1 MTAET
6 PIETA
11 SAAGPPPSVLAR
23 KRYTTVAIVIHW
35 LIAAAIIFQ
44 IILGWRMG
52 DEPKGPA
59 TYAIFQLHKSIGITI
74 LLLSLARLAWRLFNK
89 PPPHPVDQPRWETI
103 ASQVVH
109 VAFYVIMIGLP
120 VTGWIIVST
129 SKLLIPTVLYG
140 AIPWPHLPFL
150 PELAAGPKHLWN
162 QAGMLGHGLLVKTTY
177 LLLALHLGAVAKHQI
192 LDRDE
197 VLNHMA
203 PGSKPGWLEPRAW
216 LAAAGLIAVIA
227 AGYLYKPAVKH
238 PKPAAAP
245 VEVAETQ
252 APAPAAAPA
261 APAAAPAAPAAAPAA
276 PTAAPAA
283 VEPAAPAEPDT
294 ALKDPVA
301 WTVTKSSTLGFS
313 ATWAEDTIT
322 GQFKRW
328 TADILFSP
336 DALDRSKLTV
346 SIDTS
351 SAATGDDQRDSSLPS
366 DDFFA
371 TAAHPKATFTASKFR
386 KTGEG
391 KFVADG
397 TLDLRG
403 VKKPVSLSFT
413 LKIDGDTA
421 TARGVTTLD
430 RTAFG
435 VGQGEWASTDQI
447 GAKVKVS
454 FAITAKK
461 K

>member
-6 PIETA
+6 NHETA
-11 SAAGPPPSVLAR
+11 SAAADSNPR
-23 KRYTTVAIVIHW
+23 HRYTTVAIILHW

-74 LLLSLARLAWRLFNK
+74 LLLSLGRLAWRLFNP
-89 PPPHPVDQPRWETI
+89 PPPHPAGQPRWETI
-103 ASQVVH
+103 ASKIVH

-129 SKLLIPTVLYG
+129 SKLAIPTVLYG
-140 AIPWPHLPFL
+140 TIPWPHLPFL
-150 PELAAGPKHLWN
+150 PELAAGPKHLWH
-162 QAGMLGHGLLVKTTY
+162 QIGETGHGLLVKTTY

-197 VLNHMA
+197 VLGHVA
-203 PGSKPGWLEPRAW
+203 PGARPGWKEPRAW

-227 AGYLYKPAVKH
+227 AGYLYKPAIKH

-245 VEVAETQ
+245 AEVAEAQ
-252 APAPAAAPA
+252 APAPSAEPATPADPTVAAPAGTAPAAGAAPA
-261 APAAAPAAPAAAPAA
+261 APP
-276 PTAAPAA
+276 
-283 VEPAAPAEPDT
+283 EPDA

-301 WTVTKSSTLGFS
+301 WAVAKSSTLGFS
-313 ATWAEDTIT
+313 VNWAADTIN

-346 SIDTS
+346 SIDMS
-351 SAATGDDQRDSSLPS
+351 SGATGDDQRDSSLPS

-371 TAAHPKATFTASKFR
+371 VAAHPKATFTASKFR

-403 VKKPVSLSFT
+403 VKKPLSLPFT

-447 GAKVKVS
+447 GGKVKVS

>member
-1 MTAET
+1 MTAEAPIKT
-6 PIETA
+6 P
-11 SAAGPPPSVLAR
+11 SAAGRPA
-23 KRYTTVAIVIHW
+23 RYTTVAIIIHW

-74 LLLSLARLAWRLFNK
+74 LLLSLARLAWRLTHR
-89 PPPHPVDQPRWETI
+89 PPPHPAGQPRWETI
-103 ASQVVH
+103 ASHVVH

-129 SKLLIPTVLYG
+129 SKLAIPTVLFG

-150 PELAAGPKHLWN
+150 PELAAGPKHLWHQIGEN
-162 QAGMLGHGLLVKTTY
+162 GHGLLVKTTY

-197 VLNHMA
+197 VLGHMA
-203 PGSKPGWLEPRAW
+203 PGAKPGWLEPRAW
-216 LAAAGLIAVIA
+216 LAAAGLIAVVA

-238 PKPAAAP
+238 AAPKPAEAP
-245 VEVAETQ
+245 AEVAET
-252 APAPAAAPA
+252 APSAAPTSATATADAVSPPVAAEVAAPA
-261 APAAAPAAPAAAPAA
+261 
-276 PTAAPAA
+276 
-283 VEPAAPAEPDT
+283 VPDN

-301 WTVTKSSTLGFS
+301 WEVAKSSTLGFT
-313 ATWAEDTIT
+313 ATWAGDSIE

-346 SIDTS
+346 SIDMG

-366 DDFFA
+366 GDFFD
-371 TAAHPKATFTASKFR
+371 TASHPKAVFTASKFR

-403 VKKPVSLSFT
+403 VKKPVSLPFS

-447 GAKVKVS
+447 GGKVKVS
-454 FAITAKK
+454 FAITAKRK
-461 K
+461 

>member
-1 MTAET
+1 MTAEA
-6 PIETA
+6 PIETP
-11 SAAGPPPSVLAR
+11 SAAGRPV
-23 KRYTTVAIVIHW
+23 RYTTVAVILHW

-44 IILGWRMG
+44 VILGWRMG

-74 LLLSLARLAWRLFNK
+74 LLLSLARLGWRLTHR
-89 PPPHPVDQPRWETI
+89 PPPHPVGQPAWETL
-103 ASQVVH
+103 ASKIVH

-120 VTGWIIVST
+120 ITGWIIVST
-129 SKLLIPTVLYG
+129 SKLTIPTVLFG
-140 AIPWPHLPFL
+140 AIPWPHIPGL
-150 PELAAGPKHLWN
+150 PELAAGPKHLWHEIGEN
-162 QAGMLGHGLLVKTTY
+162 GHGLLVKTTY

-197 VLNHMA
+197 VLGHMA
-203 PGSKPGWLEPRAW
+203 PGARPGWREPRAW
-216 LAAAGLIAVIA
+216 LAAAGLIAVVA
-227 AGYLYKPAVKH
+227 AGYLYKPSIK
-238 PKPAAAP
+238 PKAPAAPAEIAEAAGTPSAEPAASAEAAPPPVTAP
-245 VEVAETQ
+245 VET
-252 APAPAAAPA
+252 AAPA
-261 APAAAPAAPAAAPAA
+261 APEN
-276 PTAAPAA
+276 T
-283 VEPAAPAEPDT
+283 
-294 ALKDPVA
+294 LKDPVA
-301 WTVTKSSTLGFS
+301 WTVAKSSTLNFQAS
-313 ATWAEDTIT
+313 WAGDAIE

-336 DALDRSKLTV
+336 EALDRSKLTV
-346 SIDTS
+346 SIDMA
-351 SAATGDDQRDSSLPS
+351 SAATGDDQRDQSLPS
-366 DDFFA
+366 GDFFDTA
-371 TAAHPKATFTASKFR
+371 THPKTTFTAGKFR

-403 VKKPVSLSFT
+403 VKKPVSLPFT

-447 GAKVKVS
+447 GGKVKVS
-454 FAITAKK
+454 FAITAKRK
-461 K
+461 

>member
-11 SAAGPPPSVLAR
+11 SAAGRP
-23 KRYTTVAIVIHW
+23 KRYTTVAIILHW
-35 LIAAAIIFQ
+35 LIAAAILFQ

-74 LLLSLARLAWRLFNK
+74 LLLSLARLAWRLTHR
-89 PPPHPVDQPRWETI
+89 PPPHPAGQPRWETI

-120 VTGWIIVST
+120 ITGWIIVSA
-129 SKLLIPTVLYG
+129 SKLTIPTVLFG
-140 AIPWPHLPFL
+140 AIPWPHIPGL
-150 PELAAGPKHLWN
+150 PELAAGPKHVWHEI
-162 QAGMLGHGLLVKTTY
+162 GEIGHGLLVKTTY

-192 LDRDE
+192 LDRDD

-203 PGSKPGWLEPRAW
+203 PGARPGWLEPRAW

-227 AGYLYKPAVKH
+227 AGYLYKPATKA
-238 PKPAAAP
+238 K
-245 VEVAETQ
+245 
-252 APAPAAAPA
+252 APA
-261 APAAAPAAPAAAPAA
+261 APADIADAQAGTPSAEPQTPAEAATAA
-276 PTAAPAA
+276 PTPITPPTET
-283 VEPAAPAEPDT
+283 VAPAEPDN

-301 WTVTKSSTLGFS
+301 WTVAKSSTLGFT
-313 ATWAEDTIT
+313 AGWAGDSIE

-346 SIDTS
+346 SIDMS

-366 DDFFA
+366 GDFFD
-371 TAAHPKATFTASKFR
+371 TASHPKATYTASRFR

-391 KFVADG
+391 RFVADG
-397 TLDLRG
+397 TLELRG
-403 VKKPVSLSFT
+403 VKKPVSLPFS

-447 GAKVKVS
+447 AGKVKVS
-454 FAITAKK
+454 FAITAKRK
-461 K
+461 

>member
-1 MTAET
+1 MTAEAPVET
-6 PIETA
+6 P
-11 SAAGPPPSVLAR
+11 SAAGHPVRYTPS
-23 KRYTTVAIVIHW
+23 RYTTVAIVLHW

-44 IILGWRMG
+44 VILGWRMG

-74 LLLSLARLAWRLFNK
+74 LLLSLARLAWRLFHR
-89 PPPHPVDQPRWETI
+89 PPPHPATQPRWETI

-120 VTGWIIVST
+120 LTGWIIVST
-129 SKLLIPTVLYG
+129 SKLTIPTVLYG
-140 AIPWPHLPFL
+140 AIPWPHVPFL
-150 PELAAGPKHLWN
+150 SELAAGPKHLWN
-162 QAGMLGHGLLVKTTY
+162 QAGMAGHQLLVWLTY
-177 LLLALHLGAVAKHQI
+177 GLLALHLGAVAKHQI

-197 VLNHMA
+197 VFGHMA
-203 PGSKPGWLEPRAW
+203 AGAKPGWKEPRAW
-216 LAAAGLIAVIA
+216 LAAASLIAVIA
-227 AGYLYKPAVKH
+227 AGYLYKPAVKA
-238 PKPAAAP
+238 KAPAAP
-245 VEVAETQ
+245 AEIADVQ
-252 APAPAAAPA
+252 APAAPPEPTVAGPAPTTPVTEA
-261 APAAAPAAPAAAPAA
+261 APAAAPPG
-276 PTAAPAA
+276 
-283 VEPAAPAEPDT
+283 PDA

-301 WTVTKSSTLGFS
+301 WTVAKSSTLNFTAS
-313 ATWAEDTIT
+313 WAGDAIE

-346 SIDTS
+346 SIDMG

-366 DDFFA
+366 GDFFD

-391 KFVADG
+391 KFVTDG

-403 VKKPVSLSFT
+403 VKKPLSLPFT

-447 GAKVKVS
+447 GGKVKVS

-461 K
+461 T

>member
-6 PIETA
+6 STETA
-11 SAAGPPPSVLAR
+11 SAAGRA
-23 KRYTTVAIVIHW
+23 RYTTVAIILHW
-35 LIAAAIIFQ
+35 LIAAAILFQ

-74 LLLSLARLAWRLFNK
+74 LLLSLARLAWRLFHK
-89 PPPHPVDQPRWETI
+89 PPPHPVNQPRWETV
-103 ASQVVH
+103 ASKIVH
-109 VAFYVIMIGLP
+109 AGFYVIMIGLP
-120 VTGWIIVST
+120 LTGWIMVSA
-129 SKLLIPTVLYG
+129 SKLNIPTLLYG
-140 AIPWPHLPFL
+140 TIPWPHIPGL
-150 PELAAGPKHLWN
+150 PELAAGPKHAWHE
-162 QAGMLGHGLLVKTTY
+162 AGEVGHGLLVKLTY
-177 LLLALHLGAVAKHQI
+177 ALLVLHLGAVFKHQL

-197 VLNHMA
+197 VLGHMA
-203 PGSKPGWLEPRAW
+203 AGARPGWKEPRLW
-216 LAAAGLIAVIA
+216 LAVLALVAVIA
-227 AGYLYKPAVKH
+227 GGYAYKPAVKA
-238 PKPAAAP
+238 KAAAP
-245 VEVAETQ
+245 
-252 APAPAAAPA
+252 PAPTDVVDAEAGTPSAES
-261 APAAAPAAPAAAPAA
+261 
-276 PTAAPAA
+276 PTAAPA
-283 VEPAAPAEPDT
+283 EAAPGPVPARAASPAESAAPPASDN
-294 ALKDPVA
+294 ALNDPVA
-301 WTVTKSSTLGFS
+301 WAVAKSSTLSFS
-313 ATWAEDTIT
+313 ATWAGDAID

-336 DALDRSKLTV
+336 EALDRSKLTV
-346 SIDTS
+346 SIDMTS
-351 SAATGDDQRDSSLPS
+351 ASTGDDQRDSSLPS

-371 TAAHPKATFTASKFR
+371 AATHPKATFTASKFR

-391 KFVADG
+391 RFVADG

-403 VKKPVSLSFT
+403 VKKPVSLPFT

-447 GAKVKVS
+447 GGKVKVS

>member
-1 MTAET
+1 MTTET
-6 PIETA
+6 TPDTA
-11 SAAGPPPSVLAR
+11 SVAGHH
-23 KRYTTVAIVIHW
+23 RYTTVAIILHW

-74 LLLSLARLAWRLFNK
+74 LLLSLGRLAWRLFNK
-89 PPPHPVDQPRWETI
+89 PPPHPVGQPRWETI
-103 ASQVVH
+103 ASKSVH

-120 VTGWIIVST
+120 LTGWIIVST
-129 SKLLIPTVLYG
+129 SKLTIPTVLYG
-140 AIPWPHLPFL
+140 TIPWPHLPFL
-150 PELAAGPKHLWN
+150 PELAAGPKHLWH
-162 QAGMLGHGLLVKTTY
+162 QVGETGHGLLVKLTY
-177 LLLALHLGAVAKHQI
+177 VLLALHLGAVAKHQI

-197 VLNHMA
+197 VLGHMA
-203 PGSKPGWLEPRAW
+203 PGARPGWKEPRAW

-245 VEVAETQ
+245 AEIAEAQ
-252 APAPAAAPA
+252 APASSAEPATPAGPTVAAATPAVPAAGA
-261 APAAAPAAPAAAPAA
+261 AP
-276 PTAAPAA
+276 
-283 VEPAAPAEPDT
+283 VAAPAEPDA

-301 WTVTKSSTLGFS
+301 WTVAKSSTLGFTAS
-313 ATWAEDTIT
+313 WAGDAIE

-346 SIDTS
+346 AIDMS
-351 SAATGDDQRDSSLPS
+351 SATTGDDQRDSSLPG

-371 TAAHPKATFTASKFR
+371 TATHPKAIFTASTFR

-391 KFVADG
+391 RFVADG

-403 VKKPVSLSFT
+403 VKKPLSLPFT

-447 GAKVKVS
+447 GGKVKVS

>member
-11 SAAGPPPSVLAR
+11 SAAGPILRSP
-23 KRYTTVAIVIHW
+23 RYTTVAIVIHW

-52 DEPKGPA
+52 DEAKGPA

-74 LLLSLARLAWRLFNK
+74 LLLSLARLAWRLFHR
-89 PPPHPVDQPRWETI
+89 PPPHPATQPRWETV

-120 VTGWIIVST
+120 VTGWIMVSASRLT
-129 SKLLIPTVLYG
+129 IPTLLYG

-150 PELAAGPKHLWN
+150 PELAAGPKHLWHEI
-162 QAGMLGHGLLVKTTY
+162 GEVGHGLLVKLTY
-177 LLLALHLGAVAKHQI
+177 ALLALHLGAVAKHQI
-192 LDRDE
+192 LDKDE
-197 VLNHMA
+197 VLGHMA
-203 PGSKPGWLEPRAW
+203 PGAKPGWLEPRAW
-216 LAAAGLIAVIA
+216 LAAAGLIAVAA
-227 AGYLYKPAVKH
+227 AGYLYKPVVKH
-238 PKPAAAP
+238 A
-245 VEVAETQ
+245 
-252 APAPAAAPA
+252 APAPAAPAEAPA
-261 APAAAPAAPAAAPAA
+261 TEAPVAA
-276 PTAAPAA
+276 PTSPT
-283 VEPAAPAEPDT
+283 APAEATTETAAAETAAPLEPDK

-301 WTVTKSSTLGFS
+301 WSVAKSSTLGFS
-313 ATWAEDTIT
+313 ATWAGDAIE

-336 DALDRSKLTV
+336 DALDRSELTV
-346 SIDTS
+346 SIDMS

-371 TAAHPKATFTASKFR
+371 TATHPKATFTASKFR

-403 VKKPVSLSFT
+403 VKKPLSLPFS

-430 RTAFG
+430 RTVFG

-447 GAKVKVS
+447 GGKVKVS
-454 FAITAKK
+454 FALTAKK

>member
-1 MTAET
+1 MTTET
-6 PIETA
+6 TLETA
-11 SAAGPPPSVLAR
+11 SVAGR
-23 KRYTTVAIVIHW
+23 QRYATVAILLHW

-52 DEPKGPA
+52 DGPKGPI

-74 LLLSLARLAWRLFNK
+74 LLLSVGRLAWRLFNP
-89 PPPHPVDQPRWETI
+89 PPPHPAAQPRWETI

-120 VTGWIIVST
+120 VTGWIMVST
-129 SKLLIPTVLYG
+129 SRLPIPTVLFG

-150 PELAAGPKHLWN
+150 PELAAGPKHLWHEI
-162 QAGMLGHGLLVKTTY
+162 GETGHGLLVKTTY

-197 VLNHMA
+197 VLGHMA
-203 PGSKPGWLEPRAW
+203 PGAKPGWKEPRAW
-216 LAAAGLIAVIA
+216 LAAAGLAAVVA
-227 AGYLYKPAVKH
+227 AGYLYTPAVKA
-238 PKPAAAP
+238 K
-245 VEVAETQ
+245 
-252 APAPAAAPA
+252 AAAPA
-261 APAAAPAAPAAAPAA
+261 APAAEVQWRGEPKFTPNPASTPVAPAEATPPAEAS
-276 PTAAPAA
+276 
-283 VEPAAPAEPDT
+283 APAEPDK

-301 WTVTKSSTLGFS
+301 WTVAKSSTLGFS
-313 ATWAEDTIT
+313 VAWAEDTIT

-328 TADILFSP
+328 SADILFSP

-346 SIDTS
+346 SIDMA

-366 DDFFA
+366 EDFFA
-371 TAAHPKATFTASKFR
+371 TATHPKATFTASKFR

-391 KFVADG
+391 RFVANG
-397 TLDLRG
+397 VLDLRG
-403 VKKPVSLSFT
+403 VKKPVSLPFS

-447 GAKVKVS
+447 GGKVKVS
-454 FAITAKK
+454 FALTAKRK
-461 K
+461 

>member
-1 MTAET
+1 MTAEA

-11 SAAGPPPSVLAR
+11 SAAGRPPRS
-23 KRYTTVAIVIHW
+23 RYTSVAILLHW

-74 LLLSLARLAWRLFNK
+74 LLLSLARLAWRLFHK
-89 PPPHPVDQPRWETI
+89 PPPHPVNQPRWETI

-120 VTGWIIVST
+120 ITGWIMVSA
-129 SKLLIPTVLYG
+129 SKLNIPTLLYG
-140 AIPWPHLPFL
+140 TIPWPHIPGL
-150 PELAAGPKHLWN
+150 PELAAGPKHAWHE
-162 QAGMLGHGLLVKTTY
+162 AGEVGHGLLVKLTY
-177 LLLALHLGAVAKHQI
+177 GLLALHLGAVAKHQI

-197 VLNHMA
+197 VLGHMA
-203 PGSKPGWLEPRAW
+203 PGARPGWLEPRAW
-216 LAAAGLIAVIA
+216 LAALGLIAVVA
-227 AGYLYKPAVKH
+227 AGYAYKPAVKH
-238 PKPAAAP
+238 
-245 VEVAETQ
+245 
-252 APAPAAAPA
+252 AAPA
-261 APAAAPAAPAAAPAA
+261 APAAEAPAAAPAPEASAAA
-276 PTAAPAA
+276 PAPASPEAAAPAA
-283 VEPAAPAEPDT
+283 PDT

-301 WTVTKSSTLGFS
+301 WTVAKGSTLSFS
-313 ATWAEDTIT
+313 ATWAGDAIE

-336 DALDRSKLTV
+336 EALDRSKLTV
-346 SIDTS
+346 SIDMT
-351 SAATGDDQRDSSLPS
+351 SAATGDDQRDQSLPS

-371 TAAHPKATFTASKFR
+371 AATHPKATFTAGKFR

-403 VKKPVSLSFT
+403 VKKPVSLPFT

-447 GAKVKVS
+447 GGKVKVS

>member
-1 MTAET
+1 MTAEA
-6 PIETA
+6 PIETP
-11 SAAGPPPSVLAR
+11 SAAGRPVRYTPS
-23 KRYTTVAIVIHW
+23 RYTTVAIVLHW
-35 LIAAAIIFQ
+35 LIAAAILFQ

-74 LLLSLARLAWRLFNK
+74 LLLSLARLAWRLFHR
-89 PPPHPVDQPRWETI
+89 PPPHPVGQPRWETI

-120 VTGWIIVST
+120 VTGWIMVSA
-129 SKLLIPTVLYG
+129 SKLNIPTLLYG
-140 AIPWPHLPFL
+140 TVPWPHLPLL
-150 PELAAGPKHLWN
+150 PELATEPKHLWYK
-162 QAGMLGHGLLVKTTY
+162 AGQISHDLLVKTTY

-197 VLNHMA
+197 VFGHMA
-203 PGSKPGWLEPRAW
+203 AGAKPGWKEPRAW

-227 AGYLYKPAVKH
+227 AGYLYKPAVKA
-238 PKPAAAP
+238 KAPAAP
-245 VEVAETQ
+245 AEIADVQ
-252 APAPAAAPA
+252 APAAPPEPTVAGPAPTTPVTEA
-261 APAAAPAAPAAAPAA
+261 APAAAPPG
-276 PTAAPAA
+276 
-283 VEPAAPAEPDT
+283 PDA

-301 WTVTKSSTLGFS
+301 WAVAKSSTLNFTAS
-313 ATWAEDTIT
+313 WAGDAIE

-336 DALDRSKLTV
+336 EALDRSKLTV
-346 SIDTS
+346 SIDMG

-366 DDFFA
+366 GDFFD
-371 TAAHPKATFTASKFR
+371 TASHPKATFTASKFR

-397 TLDLRG
+397 VLDLRG
-403 VKKPVSLSFT
+403 VKKPVSLPFT

-447 GAKVKVS
+447 GGKVKVS
-454 FAITAKK
+454 FAITATKK
-461 K
+461 

>member
-1 MTAET
+1 
-6 PIETA
+6 
-11 SAAGPPPSVLAR
+11 
-23 KRYTTVAIVIHW
+23 
-35 LIAAAIIFQ
+35 
-44 IILGWRMG
+44 MG
-52 DEPKGPA
+52 DGPKGA
-59 TYAIFQLHKSIGITI
+59 TTYAIFQLHKSIGITI
-74 LLLSLARLAWRLFNK
+74 LLLSLARLAWRLFNP
-89 PPPHPVDQPRWETI
+89 PPPHPATQPRWETI
-103 ASQVVH
+103 ASHVVH

-129 SKLLIPTVLYG
+129 SKLAIPTVLYG
-140 AIPWPHLPFL
+140 AIPWPHIPGL
-150 PELAAGPKHLWN
+150 PELAAGPKHAWH
-162 QAGMLGHGLLVKTTY
+162 QVGEIGHGLLVKTTY

-197 VLNHMA
+197 VLGHMA
-203 PGSKPGWLEPRAW
+203 PGAKPGFKEPRAW
-216 LAAAGLIAVIA
+216 LAAAGLIAVVA

-238 PKPAAAP
+238 AAP
-245 VEVAETQ
+245 KSVAE
-252 APAPAAAPA
+252 APAPEAPAAAPN
-261 APAAAPAAPAAAPAA
+261 APALSA
-276 PTAAPAA
+276 PTTVATPVAEPAVP
-283 VEPAAPAEPDT
+283 VEPEG

-301 WTVTKSSTLGFS
+301 WAVAKSSTLGFS
-313 ATWAEDTIT
+313 ASWAEDTIE

-336 DALDRSKLTV
+336 EALDRSKLTV
-346 SIDTS
+346 SIDMG
-351 SAATGDDQRDSSLPS
+351 SATTGDEQRDSSLPS
-366 DDFFA
+366 GDFFD
-371 TAAHPKATFTASKFR
+371 TASHPKATFTASKFR

-403 VKKPVSLSFT
+403 VRKPLSLPFT

-430 RTAFG
+430 RTVFG

>member
-1 MTAET
+1 MTAEA

-11 SAAGPPPSVLAR
+11 SAAGRPP
-23 KRYTTVAIVIHW
+23 RYTSVAVLLHW
-35 LIAAAIIFQ
+35 LIAAAIVFQ

-74 LLLSLARLAWRLFNK
+74 LLLSLARLAWRLFHK
-89 PPPHPVDQPRWETI
+89 PPPHPVGQPRWETI
-103 ASQVVH
+103 ASKIVH

-129 SKLLIPTVLYG
+129 SKLTIPTVLYG

-150 PELAAGPKHLWN
+150 PELAAGPKHLWHEIGEN
-162 QAGMLGHGLLVKTTY
+162 AHGLLVKTTY
-177 LLLALHLGAVAKHQI
+177 LLLALHLGAVAKHQV

-197 VLNHMA
+197 VLGHMA
-203 PGSKPGWLEPRAW
+203 PGARPGWLEPRAW
-216 LAAAGLIAVIA
+216 LAAAGLIAVVA

-238 PKPAAAP
+238 AAPAPAAP
-245 VEVAETQ
+245 VEVAE
-252 APAPAAAPA
+252 APVAAPPPVASAAPVAAAVSPEAAAPA
-261 APAAAPAAPAAAPAA
+261 AP
-276 PTAAPAA
+276 
-283 VEPAAPAEPDT
+283 DN

-301 WTVTKSSTLGFS
+301 WTVAKSSTLNFS
-313 ATWAEDTIT
+313 ATWAGDAID

-346 SIDTS
+346 SIDMS
-351 SAATGDDQRDSSLPS
+351 SAATGDDQRDASLPS

-371 TAAHPKATFTASKFR
+371 TAAHPKATFTAGKFR

-391 KFVADG
+391 RFVADG
-397 TLDLRG
+397 TLELRG
-403 VKKPVSLSFT
+403 VRKPLSLPFS

-447 GAKVKVS
+447 GGKVKVS
-454 FAITAKK
+454 FAITAQKSLGKK

>member
-1 MTAET
+1 MTAEAPIQT
-6 PIETA
+6 P
-11 SAAGPPPSVLAR
+11 SAAGRSP
-23 KRYTTVAIVIHW
+23 RYTPRSRYTGVAIVIHW
-35 LIAAAIIFQ
+35 LIAASILFQ

-74 LLLSLARLAWRLFNK
+74 LLLSLARLAWRLTHR
-89 PPPHPVDQPRWETI
+89 PPPHPATQPRWETI
-103 ASQVVH
+103 ASQIVH

-120 VTGWIIVST
+120 ITGWIIVST
-129 SKLLIPTVLYG
+129 SKLTIPTVLYG

-150 PELAAGPKHLWN
+150 PELAAGPKHLWHEIGEN
-162 QAGMLGHGLLVKTTY
+162 GHGLLVKTTY

-197 VLNHMA
+197 VLGHMA
-203 PGSKPGWLEPRAW
+203 PGAKPGWLEPRAW

-238 PKPAAAP
+238 A
-245 VEVAETQ
+245 
-252 APAPAAAPA
+252 APAPAEVAADAPVAAPA
-261 APAAAPAAPAAAPAA
+261 SPATPAEATTPAAE
-276 PTAAPAA
+276 AA
-283 VEPAAPAEPDT
+283 VPVEPDK

-301 WTVTKSSTLGFS
+301 WAVAKSSTLGFS
-313 ATWAEDTIT
+313 ATWAGDSIE

-336 DALDRSKLTV
+336 EALDRSKLTV
-346 SIDTS
+346 SIDMS

-391 KFVADG
+391 RFVADG

-403 VKKPVSLSFT
+403 VKKPVSLPFS

-447 GAKVKVS
+447 GGKVKVS

>member
-11 SAAGPPPSVLAR
+11 SAAGPAR

-44 IILGWRMG
+44 IILSWRMG
-52 DEPKGPA
+52 DEPKQPA
-59 TYAIFQLHKSIGITI
+59 TYSIFQLHKSIGITI

-89 PPPHPVDQPRWETI
+89 PPPHPAGQPRWETI

-120 VTGWIIVST
+120 VTGWIVVST

-150 PELAAGPKHLWN
+150 PELAAGPKHLWHQIGEN
-162 QAGMLGHGLLVKTTY
+162 GHGLLVKTTY

-197 VLNHMA
+197 VLGHMA
-203 PGSKPGWLEPRAW
+203 PGARPGWLEPRAW
-216 LAAAGLIAVIA
+216 LAAAGLIAVVA

-252 APAPAAAPA
+252 APAPAVPASAEPVLTA
-261 APAAAPAAPAAAPAA
+261 APAAAA
-276 PTAAPAA
+276 
-283 VEPAAPAEPDT
+283 EPAAPAEPAK

-301 WTVTKSSTLGFS
+301 WTVAKSSTLGFS
-313 ATWAEDTIT
+313 ATWAEDAIE

-346 SIDTS
+346 GIDMS

-371 TAAHPKATFTASKFR
+371 TASHPKATFTASKFR

-397 TLDLRG
+397 VLDLRG
-403 VKKPVSLSFT
+403 VKKPVSLPFT

>member
-1 MTAET
+1 MTAEA
-6 PIETA
+6 PIETP
-11 SAAGPPPSVLAR
+11 SAAGRPV
-23 KRYTTVAIVIHW
+23 RYTPSRYTGVAIVLHW

-59 TYAIFQLHKSIGITI
+59 TYAIFQLHKSIGVTI
-74 LLLSLARLAWRLFNK
+74 LLLSLARLAWRLFHR
-89 PPPHPVDQPRWETI
+89 PPPHPATQARWETI
-103 ASQVVH
+103 ASKIVH
-109 VAFYVIMIGLP
+109 VTFYGIMIGLP
-120 VTGWIIVST
+120 LTGWIIVST
-129 SKLLIPTVLYG
+129 SKLTIPTVLYG

-150 PELAAGPKHLWN
+150 SELAAGPKHLWN
-162 QAGMLGHGLLVKTTY
+162 QAGVTAHHLLVWLTY
-177 LLLALHLGAVAKHQI
+177 GLLALHLGAVAKHQV

-197 VLNHMA
+197 VLGHMA
-203 PGSKPGWLEPRAW
+203 PGARPGWLEPRAW
-216 LAAAGLIAVIA
+216 LAAAGLVAVIA
-227 AGYLYKPAVKH
+227 AGYLYKPAIKH
-238 PKPAAAP
+238 A
-245 VEVAETQ
+245 
-252 APAPAAAPA
+252 APAPAAA
-261 APAAAPAAPAAAPAA
+261 
-276 PTAAPAA
+276 
-283 VEPAAPAEPDT
+283 VDEPVAPAEPDKT
-294 ALKDPVA
+294 LKDPVA
-301 WTVTKSSTLGFS
+301 WAVAKGSTLSFS
-313 ATWAEDTIT
+313 ATWAGDAIE

-336 DALDRSKLTV
+336 NALDRSKLTV
-346 SIDTS
+346 SIDMG

-366 DDFFA
+366 GDFFD
-371 TAAHPKATFTASKFR
+371 TASHPKATYTASKFR

-403 VKKPVSLSFT
+403 VKKPLSLPFT

-447 GAKVKVS
+447 GGKVKVS
-454 FAITAKK
+454 FAITAQKK
-461 K
+461 